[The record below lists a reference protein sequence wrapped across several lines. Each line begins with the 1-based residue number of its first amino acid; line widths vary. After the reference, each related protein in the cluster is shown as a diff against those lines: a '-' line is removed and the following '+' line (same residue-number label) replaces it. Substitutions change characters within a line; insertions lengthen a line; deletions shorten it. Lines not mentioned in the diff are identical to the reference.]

1 MKTQRLFS
9 VCLLVATIVL
19 CMNGCSDNDE
29 IDPIGWVR
37 LEQSSFEIS
46 GEAQTITVT
55 LEVNNVP
62 VVTDIQWMYP
72 WITSCKKI
80 EAVEGK
86 NTSKEKYAITIETND
101 TKEIRSG
108 NVDFYAKSIEN
119 YNTRA
124 SITITQQPLNP

>member
-19 CMNGCSDNDE
+19 CMNGCSDDDE

-86 NTSKEKYAITIETND
+86 NTSKEKYKNLGRVCKGYYA
-101 TKEIRSG
+101 EIVFWFVYLFIG
-108 NVDFYAKSIEN
+108 
-119 YNTRA
+119 
-124 SITITQQPLNP
+124 